1 MNYVLD
7 TNIILLYLKDHPTKT
22 LIEETYGPFL
32 PENNPIISIVTV
44 AEIRSIAAKNNWGE
58 KRIKIVEEFMNELIV
73 VEIRF
78 NDLINAYAEID
89 AFSQGKLKD
98 RPLKVTAR
106 NMGKNDLWIAATA
119 HVTQAKLITT
129 DKDFEHLAG
138 EYFEVIIIN
147 RHTKG

>member
-22 LIEETYGPFL
+22 LIEETYGPFQ

-138 EYFEVIIIN
+138 EYFEVIIID
-147 RHTKG
+147 RHTKD